1 MTNIQVEDVSDI
13 KKKIVVEV
21 PPETVAE
28 MLDAEYRDLKKTV
41 QVKGFRRGKVPLEIL
56 RSYFR
61 EKVEADATRKIIE
74 QTFEPGLEEKKI
86 TAVSVIKIEPES
98 VQADKAFRYTAEIEV
113 PPPIEVKDYKGL
125 KLKKYLREVEEDQVD
140 QRLQNLRERHAT
152 LSPIPDKRGIKDD
165 DHVVADIKA
174 RQDGREIPDLTVS
187 DYHLELGR
195 DFYVPG
201 FDEKI
206 QGLTVGETSQV
217 HLDLPDD
224 FPRKNLAGKAVDFS
238 VTVKEAKERVMPE
251 LDDDFAKDLGE
262 YKNLEE
268 LKESI
273 RKEMQVQLE
282 ERSTKE
288 IEDQIIDALIE
299 KHSFDVP
306 ESMVEKQIDLVLD
319 RTRQSFVNLGL
330 DPSRLPTPGQAE
342 RDQVRPSAT
351 RTVKAGL
358 ILNAIAEKED
368 VEISDEDLEAAI
380 KKRAEELSFSVDYL
394 KDQLEEHNVLED
406 MRSSLRQQKVFDV
419 LKDSAEIVEEKAPSS
434 DESQEEEVEKE

>member
-21 PPETVAE
+21 PSQTVTE

-41 QVKGFRRGKVPLEIL
+41 QIKGFRRGKVPLDIL

-74 QTFEPGLEEKKI
+74 QTFEPGLEEKHI

-98 VQADKAFRYTAEIEV
+98 VEADKPFRYTAEIEV

-125 KLKKYLREVEEDQVD
+125 KLTKYLREVEEEQVD
-140 QRLQNLRERHAT
+140 QRLENLRERHAT
-152 LSPIPDKRGIKDD
+152 LSQIPDTRGIKNG

-174 RQDGREIPDLTVS
+174 KVDGEEIPDLTAS
-187 DYHLELGR
+187 DYHLDLGR

-201 FDEKI
+201 FDEKLE
-206 QGLTVGETSQV
+206 GMTPGETSQ
-217 HLDLPDD
+217 LQMDLPDD
-224 FPRKNLAGKAVDFS
+224 FPRKDLAGKAVDFS
-238 VTVKEAKERVMPE
+238 VTVREAKERIMPE

-262 YKNLEE
+262 YETLEE

-273 RKEMQVQLE
+273 RKEMQAHLE
-282 ERSTKE
+282 ERGKKE
-288 IEDQIIDALIE
+288 IEDQIVDALIE
-299 KHSFDVP
+299 KHPFDVP
-306 ESMVEKQIDLVLD
+306 ESMVEKQIDIILD
-319 RTRQSFVNLGL
+319 RTRQSFVNMGL

-351 RTVKAGL
+351 KTVKAGL
-358 ILNAIAEKED
+358 ILGEIAEIEETE
-368 VEISDEDLEAAI
+368 VSDEDLEAAI
-380 KKRAEELSFSVDYL
+380 EKRAEELGFSVDYL
-394 KDQLEEHNVLED
+394 KDRLEEHNVLGD
-406 MRSSLRQQKVFDV
+406 MRSSLRQQNVFDMI
-419 LKDSAEIVEEKAPSS
+419 KDSAEIIEEEAPLT
-434 DESQEEEVEKE
+434 DESQEQEVEKE